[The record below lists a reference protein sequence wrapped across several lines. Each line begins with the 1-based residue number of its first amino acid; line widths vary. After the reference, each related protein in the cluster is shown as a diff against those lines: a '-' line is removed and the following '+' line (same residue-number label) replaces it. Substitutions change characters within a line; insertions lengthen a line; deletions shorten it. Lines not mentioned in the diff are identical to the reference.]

1 MLCEDKV
8 RGASPSRLAIT
19 DAASRVHPK
28 EKIMDYKEAFTRMF
42 KMPDFPRVRTTDPLT
57 SFEAAEAIKPVVAQ
71 HHQII
76 LDCLQTH
83 GALGKDGI
91 ASLSGLDGN
100 QVARRLNEM
109 KVIGL
114 IHLTGN
120 TVKSN
125 SGRNEREWS
134 V

>member
-1 MLCEDKV
+1 
-8 RGASPSRLAIT
+8 
-19 DAASRVHPK
+19 
-28 EKIMDYKEAFTRMF
+28 MDIKEAFNKMF
-42 KMPDFPRVRTTDPLT
+42 QMPNFPRVRSTDPLT
-57 SFEAAEAIKPVVAQ
+57 SFEAAEAIKPVVSQ

-76 LDCLQTH
+76 LDCLQSY
-83 GALGKDGI
+83 GAMGKDGI
-91 ASLSGLDGN
+91 AAMTHLDGN

-134 V
+134 AT

>member
-1 MLCEDKV
+1 
-8 RGASPSRLAIT
+8 
-19 DAASRVHPK
+19 
-28 EKIMDYKEAFTRMF
+28 MDYKKLFNRVF
-42 KMPDFPRVRTTDPLT
+42 PDFPRVRTTDPLT
-57 SFEAAEAIKPVVAQ
+57 SFEAAEAIKPVVSQ
-71 HHQII
+71 HYQTII
-76 LDCLQTH
+76 ECLQKH

-91 ASLSGLDGN
+91 ASLTSLDGN

-109 KVIGL
+109 KVLGL
-114 IHLTGN
+114 IYLTGK

>member
-1 MLCEDKV
+1 MF
-8 RGASPSRLAIT
+8 
-19 DAASRVHPK
+19 K
-28 EKIMDYKEAFTRMF
+28 EKIMDIKEAFNKMF
-42 KMPDFPRVRTTDPLT
+42 QMPNFPRVRSTDPLT
-57 SFEAAEAIKPVVAQ
+57 SFEAAEAIKPVVSQ

-76 LDCLQTH
+76 LDCLQSY
-83 GALGKDGI
+83 GAMGKDGI
-91 ASLSGLDGN
+91 AAMTLLDGN

-134 V
+134 AT